1 MTRRLTLALTLIVAA
16 TAAAYAQPKEIVIGL
31 IYPMSGPAAQ
41 AGTDDKPV
49 FEIAADL
56 ANGAA
61 DLPFPFYQRLKGM
74 PGLKGAKVR
83 LIFADHQGKPEVGQA
98 EAERLITQEK
108 VAALVGCWHSNVTA
122 VDSQVAERHGVP
134 FLNAESS
141 SPALTTRGFK
151 WFFRTSPH
159 DGHFTQVMFDFFREF
174 QAKRGAKLKTLGLTY
189 EDTTFG
195 SDSGKVEKELAAKH
209 GYEVVLDLQYRA
221 RATSLQSEVQR
232 LKATNPDVWMPTSYQ
247 TDAIL
252 FVKTGKDLDYNPK
265 MIMAQNAGH
274 ISSDFVKEAGRE
286 AEGTLTRAPFST
298 DLIGKRDVAKALN
311 ALYSKRAGK
320 ELYDFPARAFTGIMT
335 LLDAINRA
343 GSTDPE
349 AVRKA
354 LVATNIAAGLSLI
367 FGLMEL
373 VNFAH
378 GEFLMVAMYV
388 TFFAWSLAHLDPVV
402 ALPLAALAL
411 AGLGWAVYHGII
423 RWVLGGPMLAQVF
436 ATFGLAV
443 LLRAGAQF
451 VWGVDFR
458 VVKDPWLAGR
468 VSLGGVFV
476 GLPQLA
482 ASALALAAFVALWWF
497 LARTETGLAL
507 MATAQDRQ
515 AAALMG
521 IDTQRMFA
529 LGWAIGSACVGV
541 AGGLLAMFYYVFPE
555 VGGVFALIAYV
566 TVALGGFGNVP
577 ATLLAGVLV
586 GLVEVF
592 AGLLISPAMKYAVVF
607 LLYLAVVLWRPL
619 GLFGRF

>member
-1 MTRRLTLALTLIVAA
+1 MGLVYAL
-16 TAAAYAQPKEIVIGL
+16 
-31 IYPMSGPAAQ
+31 
-41 AGTDDKPV
+41 
-49 FEIAADL
+49 
-56 ANGAA
+56 
-61 DLPFPFYQRLKGM
+61 
-74 PGLKGAKVR
+74 
-83 LIFADHQGKPEVGQA
+83 
-98 EAERLITQEK
+98 
-108 VAALVGCWHSNVTA
+108 
-122 VDSQVAERHGVP
+122 
-134 FLNAESS
+134 
-141 SPALTTRGFK
+141 
-151 WFFRTSPH
+151 
-159 DGHFTQVMFDFFREF
+159 
-174 QAKRGAKLKTLGLTY
+174 
-189 EDTTFG
+189 
-195 SDSGKVEKELAAKH
+195 
-209 GYEVVLDLQYRA
+209 
-221 RATSLQSEVQR
+221 
-232 LKATNPDVWMPTSYQ
+232 
-247 TDAIL
+247 
-252 FVKTGKDLDYNPK
+252 
-265 MIMAQNAGH
+265 
-274 ISSDFVKEAGRE
+274 
-286 AEGTLTRAPFST
+286 
-298 DLIGKRDVAKALN
+298 
-311 ALYSKRAGK
+311 
-320 ELYDFPARAFTGIMT
+320 
-335 LLDAINRA
+335 
-343 GSTDPE
+343 
-349 AVRKA
+349 
-354 LVATNIAAGLSLI
+354 IAAGLSLI

-592 AGLLISPAMKYAVVF
+592 AGLLIAPAMKYAVVF